1 MAAIFERHH
10 QALHRYCHSIVGNSH
25 DAADALQN
33 TMIKALRAL
42 PGEQREIVLRPWL
55 YRIAHN
61 ESISLLRARRPESD
75 LDAAAHLSDPAAAG
89 LLESRERLRSLTG
102 DLGELTERQ
111 RGALLMRELGGLE
124 FAEVAEALDSTP
136 AAAKQ
141 SVYEARC
148 ALQDMQEGRDMSCET
163 VRRALSDGDRRTL
176 RGMRIRGH
184 LRGCAGCREFETA
197 MRHRP
202 VALAAMIP
210 PLPIAAATAMLHSV
224 LGATGTHGGGGFA
237 AGLAGTAKTA
247 TGLSLAAK
255 AATVV
260 AVSATLAGGAVYV
273 APQLQPAKPAHRAA
287 LPVTAASAS
296 PPARLAAARALRRLL
311 SGASTGNRHA
321 TKSGARSR
329 AAATLG
335 GTLAPTTTGT
345 LSSSSAAIAG
355 PAPGTPGSGNTAVRG
370 VFDGHTRLQQPRQRR
385 LQQPGHDGSSDG
397 HPRLQQPRHNG
408 SSDGRPQAQHRSRAR
423 RPDRHARGQH
433 PCRERSSAQP
443 GWLRLHGR
451 LRRYGWHARAARPR
465 LCRSHWSAGQR
476 PAREHR
482 DAAGPPLTPS
492 AAKSY
497 LGAAPD
503 EPGGSRARASPPA
516 WPGGSERRSI
526 TCGRACPSSPSRCT
540 DLPDGPRSCLRR
552 KRGEDAESLPSL
564 TRSVT
569 MRRWRRG
576 GARMRLRASPYRR
589 AHATP
594 IPSIRHTDRRTC
606 RAGAVGTGLA
616 TRDSMSS

>member
-75 LDAAAHLSDPAAAG
+75 LDAAAHLSDPATAG
-89 LLESRERLRSLTG
+89 LVESRDRLRSLTD

-124 FAEVAEALDSTP
+124 FTEVAEALDSTP

-148 ALQDMQEGRDMSCET
+148 ALQDMQEGRDMPCET

-184 LRGCAGCREFETA
+184 LRACASCREFETA

-210 PLPIAAATAMLHSV
+210 PLPIAAATAMLHSII
-224 LGATGTHGGGGFA
+224 GATGTHGGGGFA

-273 APQLQPAKPAHRAA
+273 APHLQPAKPTHRAA
-287 LPVTAASAS
+287 RPVTGASAS
-296 PPARLAAARALRRLL
+296 PTARLAAARALRRLI
-311 SGASTGNRHA
+311 SGTSTGTRHA

-335 GTLAPTTTGT
+335 GTLAPTTTDTPG
-345 LSSSSAAIAG
+345 SSSAAIAG
-355 PAPGTPGSGNTAVRG
+355 PAPGTPGSGNTASE
-370 VFDGHTRLQQPRQRR
+370 
-385 LQQPGHDGSSDG
+385 GSSTGTPGSSNHGSAGSNSQGTTSHPTGTPGSNSHGTTG
-397 HPRLQQPRHNG
+397 HPTGTPKPSIAAAPGAPTGTPGG
-408 SSDGRPQAQHRSRAR
+408 STPVVN
-423 RPDRHARGQH
+423 
-433 PCRERSSAQP
+433 
-443 GWLRLHGR
+443 
-451 LRRYGWHARAARPR
+451 
-465 LCRSHWSAGQR
+465 
-476 PAREHR
+476 
-482 DAAGPPLTPS
+482 GPPLSPAGSASTGASGATAGTPAPRALGS
-492 AAKSY
+492 AGPTGPPVSV
-497 LGAAPD
+497 PR
-503 EPGGSRARASPPA
+503 GSTATPPA
-516 WPGGSERRSI
+516 HR
-526 TCGRACPSSPSRCT
+526 
-540 DLPDGPRSCLRR
+540 
-552 KRGEDAESLPSL
+552 
-564 TRSVT
+564 
-569 MRRWRRG
+569 
-576 GARMRLRASPYRR
+576 
-589 AHATP
+589 
-594 IPSIRHTDRRTC
+594 
-606 RAGAVGTGLA
+606 
-616 TRDSMSS
+616 

>member
-89 LLESRERLRSLTG
+89 LLDSRERLRSLTG

-148 ALQDMQEGRDMSCET
+148 ALQDMQEGRNMSCET

-224 LGATGTHGGGGFA
+224 LGATGTHGGGFA

-273 APQLQPAKPAHRAA
+273 APQLQPAKPAHRSA

-296 PPARLAAARALRRLL
+296 PPARSAAARALRRLL

-345 LSSSSAAIAG
+345 LSPSSAAIAG
-355 PAPGTPGSGNTAVRG
+355 PAPGTPGSGNTA
-370 VFDGHTRLQQPRQRR
+370 TQ
-385 LQQPGHDGSSDG
+385 GSSTGTPGSSNHGSAGSNSQGTTG
-397 HPRLQQPRHNG
+397 HPTGTPGSNSHGTTGHPTGAPR
-408 SSDGRPQAQHRSRAR
+408 
-423 RPDRHARGQH
+423 
-433 PCRERSSAQP
+433 P
-443 GWLRLHGR
+443 GI
-451 LRRYGWHARAARPR
+451 A
-465 LCRSHWSAGQR
+465 
-476 PAREHR
+476 
-482 DAAGPPLTPS
+482 
-492 AAKSY
+492 
-497 LGAAPD
+497 AAPGAPTGT
-503 EPGGSRARASPPA
+503 PGGSTPVVNGAPLSPAGSASTGASGATAGTPAPRALGSTGPTGPPVSV
-516 WPGGSERRSI
+516 PGGS
-526 TCGRACPSSPSRCT
+526 T
-540 DLPDGPRSCLRR
+540 
-552 KRGEDAESLPSL
+552 
-564 TRSVT
+564 
-569 MRRWRRG
+569 
-576 GARMRLRASPYRR
+576 
-589 AHATP
+589 ATP
-594 IPSIRHTDRRTC
+594 PAHR
-606 RAGAVGTGLA
+606 
-616 TRDSMSS
+616 